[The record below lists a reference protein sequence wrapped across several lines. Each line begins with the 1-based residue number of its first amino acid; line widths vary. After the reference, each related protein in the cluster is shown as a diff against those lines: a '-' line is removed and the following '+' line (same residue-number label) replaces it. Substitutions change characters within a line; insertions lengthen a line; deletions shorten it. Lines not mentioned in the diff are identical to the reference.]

1 MGSLRQDAALDSA
14 SMRRLNML
22 ETITLATITPTPML
36 AVKDVARA
44 RRFYQDV
51 LGFTP
56 VANGT
61 DDILQYRAGDLVFV
75 VYPSQ
80 YAGTNRA
87 TALTWTVGEQLE
99 SAVEAL
105 KAKGVTF
112 EHYKLPD
119 TVREGDI
126 HVSGEIRNAWFKDP
140 DGNIHAL
147 SNM

>member
-1 MGSLRQDAALDSA
+1 
-14 SMRRLNML
+14 ML
-22 ETITLATITPTPML
+22 ATITLATVTPTPML
-36 AVKDVARA
+36 AVKDVTRA
-44 RRFYQDV
+44 RRFYEEV
-51 LGFTP
+51 LGFVP
-56 VANGT
+56 LPNGLE
-61 DDILQYRAGDLVFV
+61 DILQYRAGDLVFV

-80 YAGTNRA
+80 YAGTNQA
-87 TALTWTVGEQLE
+87 TALTWTVGDQLE

-112 EHYKLPD
+112 ERYQLPD

-147 SNM
+147 SNV

>member
-1 MGSLRQDAALDSA
+1 
-14 SMRRLNML
+14 ML
-22 ETITLATITPTPML
+22 ETVPLATVTPTPML

-44 RRFYQDV
+44 RRFYEEV
-51 LGFTP
+51 LGFVP
-56 VANGT
+56 LANGM
-61 DDILQYRAGDLVFV
+61 DDVLQFRAGELVFV

-87 TALTWTVGEQLE
+87 TALTWTVGDQLE
-99 SAVEAL
+99 NAVETL

-112 EHYKLPD
+112 EHYQLPD

-126 HVSGEIRNAWFKDP
+126 HVSGGIRNAWFKDP

-147 SNM
+147 SNV

>member
-1 MGSLRQDAALDSA
+1 
-14 SMRRLNML
+14 ML
-22 ETITLATITPTPML
+22 ETVTLATLTPTPML

-44 RRFYQDV
+44 RRFYEEV
-51 LGFTP
+51 LGFVP
-56 VANGT
+56 LANGM
-61 DDILQYRAGDLVFV
+61 DDVLQFRAGELVFV

-87 TALTWTVGEQLE
+87 TALTWTVGDHLE
-99 SAVEAL
+99 DAVETL

-112 EHYKLPD
+112 EHYQLPD

-126 HVSGEIRNAWFKDP
+126 HVSGGIRNAWFKDP

-147 SNM
+147 SNV

>member
-1 MGSLRQDAALDSA
+1 
-14 SMRRLNML
+14 ML
-22 ETITLATITPTPML
+22 ETITLATLTPTPML

-44 RRFYQDV
+44 RRFYEDV

-56 VANGT
+56 VANGM
-61 DDILQYRAGDLVFV
+61 DDVLQYRAGELVFV
-75 VYPSQ
+75 VYPSR

-99 SAVEAL
+99 STVEEL

-112 EHYKLPD
+112 ERYELPD

-126 HVSGEIRNAWFKDP
+126 HISGGIRNAWFKDP

-147 SNM
+147 SNV

>member
-1 MGSLRQDAALDSA
+1 
-14 SMRRLNML
+14 ML
-22 ETITLATITPTPML
+22 ETITLAAITPTPML

-44 RRFYQDV
+44 RRFYEDV
-51 LGFTP
+51 LGLTP
-56 VANGT
+56 VA
-61 DDILQYRAGDLVFV
+61 DDMDDVLQYRAGEMVFV

-87 TALTWTVGEQLE
+87 TALTWTVGDQLE
-99 SAVEAL
+99 SSVEAL

-112 EHYKLPD
+112 EHYQLPD
-119 TVREGDI
+119 TVRQGDI
-126 HVSGEIRNAWFKDP
+126 HVSGKIRNAWFKDP

>member
-1 MGSLRQDAALDSA
+1 
-14 SMRRLNML
+14 ML

-44 RRFYQDV
+44 RRFYEDA
-51 LGFTP
+51 LGLTP
-56 VANGT
+56 VANDM
-61 DDILQYRAGDLVFV
+61 DDILQYRAGELVFV

-87 TALTWTVGEQLE
+87 TALTWTVGDQLE
-99 SAVEAL
+99 SSVEAL

-112 EHYKLPD
+112 EHYQLPD
-119 TVREGDI
+119 TVRKGDI
-126 HVSGEIRNAWFKDP
+126 HVSGKIRNAWFKDP

-147 SNM
+147 SSM

>member
-1 MGSLRQDAALDSA
+1 
-14 SMRRLNML
+14 ML
-22 ETITLATITPTPML
+22 ETVTLATLTPTPML

-44 RRFYQDV
+44 RRFYQEV
-51 LGFTP
+51 LGFVP
-56 VANGT
+56 LANGM
-61 DDILQYRAGDLVFV
+61 DDVLQFRAGELVFV

-87 TALTWTVGEQLE
+87 TALTWTVGDQLE
-99 SAVEAL
+99 DAVETL

-112 EHYKLPD
+112 EHYQLPD

-126 HVSGEIRNAWFKDP
+126 HVSGGIRNAWFKDP

-147 SNM
+147 SNV

>member
-1 MGSLRQDAALDSA
+1 
-14 SMRRLNML
+14 ML
-22 ETITLATITPTPML
+22 ETITLATVTPTPML

-44 RRFYQDV
+44 RRFYEDV

-56 VANGT
+56 VANGM
-61 DDILQYRAGDLVFV
+61 DDVLQYRAGELVFV

-87 TALTWTVGEQLE
+87 TALTWTVGDQLE

-112 EHYKLPD
+112 EHYELPD

>member
-1 MGSLRQDAALDSA
+1 
-14 SMRRLNML
+14 ML
-22 ETITLATITPTPML
+22 ETVTLATLTPTPML

-44 RRFYQDV
+44 RRFYEEV
-51 LGFTP
+51 LGFVP
-56 VANGT
+56 LANGME
-61 DDILQYRAGDLVFV
+61 DVLQFRAGELVFV

-87 TALTWTVGEQLE
+87 TALTWTVGDQLE
-99 SAVEAL
+99 DAVETL

-112 EHYKLPD
+112 EHYQLPD

-126 HVSGEIRNAWFKDP
+126 HVSGGIRNAWFKDP

-147 SNM
+147 SNV

>member
-1 MGSLRQDAALDSA
+1 
-14 SMRRLNML
+14 ML
-22 ETITLATITPTPML
+22 ETITLATLTPTPML

-44 RRFYQDV
+44 RRFYEDV

-56 VANGT
+56 VANGM
-61 DDILQYRAGDLVFV
+61 DDVIQYRAGELVFV
-75 VYPSQ
+75 VHPSQ

-87 TALTWTVGEQLE
+87 TALTWTVGDQLE
-99 SAVEAL
+99 SVVEEL

-112 EHYKLPD
+112 ERYELPD

-126 HVSGEIRNAWFKDP
+126 HISGGIRNAWFKDP

-147 SNM
+147 SNV